1 MVLLKFCADFCLSVF
16 AFATEWGIW
25 NNNSNSNNNN
35 NIVIKENKLYSYT
48 PPPILSL
55 YITKACIT

>member
-48 PPPILSL
+48 PPYFEPL
-55 YITKACIT
+55 YN